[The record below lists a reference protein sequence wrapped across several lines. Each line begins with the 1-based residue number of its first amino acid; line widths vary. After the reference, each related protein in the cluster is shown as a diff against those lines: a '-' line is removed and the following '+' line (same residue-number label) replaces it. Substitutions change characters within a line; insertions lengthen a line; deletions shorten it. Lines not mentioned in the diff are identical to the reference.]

1 MTDFIP
7 FIPFSLGEQAV
18 VVHKFLRE
26 LSKKVQ
32 EPINLSEGRDERLVG
47 NVTMHVKHDASVC
60 TTLAEAEYS
69 RDLGARSLSGAVKAV
84 EDMLLE
90 VYLEQSDEIV
100 EGGRVLEVVVD
111 AHAGEILVTP
121 A

>member
-7 FIPFSLGEQAV
+7 FVPFSLGEQAV
-18 VVHKFLRE
+18 VAHKFLRE
-26 LSKKVQ
+26 LSRKVQ
-32 EPINLSEGRDERLVG
+32 ESVNLSEGRDERLVG

-69 RDLGARSLSGAVKAV
+69 RDLGARSLNGAVKEV
-84 EDMLLE
+84 EDKLLE
-90 VYLEQSDEIV
+90 VYFEQSDEII
-100 EGGRVLEVVVD
+100 EGGKILEVVVD
-111 AHAGEILVTP
+111 AHAGEVLVTP